1 MDELSFLPPEVRH
14 AAEEAGKSLCEIR
27 LRRGKPVFLT
37 LINGQELILSPL
49 SDQEFSQIASNLMGH
64 SLYAR
69 ENELAQGFL
78 TLKNGCRAGI
88 SGNFTGRDGR
98 INAISDI
105 NSICIRFARE
115 IKGCADNI
123 MDHVRKSR
131 GFLIVSPPGLGK
143 TTLLRDIVRILSEE
157 GQSISL
163 MDERGEIAACEGGS
177 PQLDV
182 GPRTDIFSL
191 CAKSAGIMM
200 AIRAMA
206 PHIIAADEIGT
217 ENDASSISEA
227 SRSGVKIIAT
237 CHGNSFSFLRP
248 SITRLILDGVFDS
261 GALLGPSR
269 GEIMEIKQF
278 DGGNL

>member
-1 MDELSFLPPEVRH
+1 MDKLSFLPAEIRR
-14 AAEEAGKSLCEIR
+14 AAENACESLCEIR
-27 LRRGKPVFLT
+27 LRRGRPVFLT
-37 LINGQELILSPL
+37 LINGQEISLNPL
-49 SDQEFSQIASNLMGH
+49 QHKDFNNIASSIMEH

-78 TLKNGCRAGI
+78 TLKDGCRAGI

-123 MDHVRKSR
+123 MDHVRKSH

-191 CAKSAGIMM
+191 CAKFAGIMM

-217 ENDASSISEA
+217 ENDAASISEA
-227 SRSGVKIIAT
+227 ARSGVKIIAT
-237 CHGNSFSFLRP
+237 CHGNSFGFLRP
-248 SITRLILDGVFDS
+248 SINRLILDGIFDT

-269 GEIMEIKQF
+269 GEIMEIKHF